1 MNRLTWDL
9 FWLSLSYASNGTTY
23 SYFEEP
29 RPSVEVIEKCKSK
42 LTHLSLV
49 WKTAGGV
56 AEPFFNE
63 TTASHAEA
71 GGHQDSG
78 SQLAK
83 PAGPGEEPLE
93 TVGQTQDLPV
103 EGSAN
108 TWATSDKALIPSR
121 QKTSEAGQGSSREG
135 KGPGGCLSL
144 QDEEK
149 RRRLFYF
156 VQSTGW

>member
-1 MNRLTWDL
+1 MPQTVQLI
-9 FWLSLSYASNGTTY
+9 
-23 SYFEEP
+23 YFEEP

-108 TWATSDKALIPSR
+108 TWTISDKSS
-121 QKTSEAGQGSSREG
+121 QTSEAEDVIGWAGVQPRREG
-135 KGPGGCLSL
+135 AWRMFKPPGWRKKKTSF
-144 QDEEK
+144 
-149 RRRLFYF
+149 LFCTG
-156 VQSTGW
+156 STGW